1 MLKTVKKYWI
11 SWYVPCFLYLQPGRV
26 HLTPSIVLCPRA
38 QQWLPTRPWPGH
50 LSTPQTTTVSPLT
63 PTPKL
68 PKSPALMYLPIMST
82 TSPPLPTRR
91 GVGCTVNWV
100 RVSSSSNT
108 WVTNPP
114 TTSCMWTP
122 VTVHTS
128 LAPRRDKAQGRTTA
142 KNLLGKGFF
151 MMQCF
156 RNSYTESLV
165 LLTISY
171 VLTIFKKLM
180 GSLS

>member
-1 MLKTVKKYWI
+1 MF
-11 SWYVPCFLYLQPGRV
+11 PLYLQPERV
-26 HLTPSIVLCPRA
+26 LPTPSIVLCPRA
-38 QQWLPTRPWPGH
+38 QQWLPTQPWPGH

-63 PTPKL
+63 PTPKP
-68 PKSPALMYLPIMST
+68 PKSPAHMYLPIMST
-82 TSPPLPTRR
+82 TPPPLPTRQ
-91 GVGCTVNWV
+91 GAGCTVNWV

-122 VTVHTS
+122 VTVRTS
-128 LAPRRDKAQGRTTA
+128 LGPRRDKAQGRTTA

-156 RNSYTESLV
+156 RNSYTEFLV
-165 LLTISY
+165 LLNIFY
-171 VLTIFKKLM
+171 VIPVTIF
-180 GSLS
+180 